1 MDPWFVFKGA
11 LDLRG
16 VDLKEEGATRE
27 KAALLGL
34 ISDER
39 FLANPFLPF
48 TEEDIF
54 LWAAWGGKVSPW
66 FCCVS

>member
-1 MDPWFVFKGA
+1 MDPWFVFEGA

-16 VDLKEEGATRE
+16 VDLEEEGATRE

-34 ISDER
+34 VSDER
-39 FLANPFLPF
+39 FLATPFLPF

-54 LWAAWGGKVSPW
+54 L
-66 FCCVS
+66 